1 MWKID
6 IFIMKTYKKSKIEIK
21 SFGIINALGNGQQQV
36 LDSLRAGQA
45 VGMKAFQTDLLEKQY
60 HCGMVEAS
68 LPKVPTKFAQF
79 ACRNNQ
85 LAMAAIQQIAAD
97 IEGVKQHYGKSR
109 IGVVMGTSTSGIK
122 EAEVALKAKSQSGAM
137 PSDFSYKM
145 QEIGALAEF
154 VSGWLDV
161 TGPSYAIS
169 TACSSSGK
177 VFSAAAR
184 LLNSNI
190 CDAVVV
196 GGADSL
202 CDLTLGGFDSLEAIS
217 EQPTN
222 PFSVNR
228 CGINIGEAAAMFL
241 LTKISSDNTT
251 DKSLGEQPSLQLLGV
266 GESSDAHHMS
276 APEPN
281 GLGAIACMQ
290 AALDDAA
297 LKPTQI
303 DYLNLHGTGTK
314 LNDSMEAK
322 AVHNVF
328 GEQLK
333 CSSTKPMTGHTLGA
347 AGATEVALC
356 CLILKHASNKIAPL
370 HLFDGQLDPEL
381 SKISLIDSNHFEQPI
396 TTAMSNSFAFGG
408 NNVSVIVGNR

>member
-1 MWKID
+1 
-6 IFIMKTYKKSKIEIK
+6 MKTDNKSNIKIN
-21 SFGIINALGNGQQQV
+21 SFGMVNALGNNQQQV
-36 LDSLRAGQA
+36 LASLRAGHSP
-45 VGMKAFQTDLLEKQY
+45 GMKPFKADLLDRQY
-60 HCGMVEAS
+60 HCGVVDEK
-68 LPKVPTKFAQF
+68 LPTIPTEFSQYD
-79 ACRNNQ
+79 CRNNQ
-85 LAMAAIQQIAAD
+85 LALAALLQIEEDIQLA
-97 IEGVKQHYGKSR
+97 KQQFGETR

-122 EAEVALKAKSQSGAM
+122 EAEIALSAQQNGAGL
-137 PSDFSYKM
+137 PTSFSYKM

-154 VSGWLDV
+154 VSGYLAV
-161 TGPSYAIS
+161 SGPSYVIS

-184 LLNSNI
+184 LLNANI

-228 CGINIGEAAAMFL
+228 RGINIGEGAAVFL
-241 LTKISSDNTT
+241 LTKAPRNT
-251 DKSLGEQPSLQLLGV
+251 DDQRVDSQPSIHLLGV

-281 GLGAIACMQ
+281 GAGAMACMR
-290 AALDDAA
+290 AAMEDAGLA
-297 LKPTQI
+297 PQQI

-322 AVHNVF
+322 AVNAIF
-328 GEQLK
+328 ASDLK

-356 CLILKHASNKIAPL
+356 CLILKHASNKIAPI

-381 SKISLIDSNHFEQPI
+381 SKIGLINDLYFDQPI
-396 TTAMSNSFAFGG
+396 STAMSNSFAFGG
-408 NNVSVIVGNR
+408 NNVSVIVGVR

>member
-1 MWKID
+1 
-6 IFIMKTYKKSKIEIK
+6 MKTINKSNIEIK
-21 SFGIINALGNGQQQV
+21 SFGIINALGSNQRQV
-36 LDSLRAGQA
+36 LESLEEGRS
-45 VGMKAFQTDLLEKQY
+45 VGMKPFNTSILDKQY
-60 HCGMVEAS
+60 HCGVVES
-68 LPKVPTKFAQF
+68 ELPEIPEKFSQF
-79 ACRNNQ
+79 NCRNNQ
-85 LAMAAIQQIAAD
+85 LAAAALQQIDED
-97 IEGVKQHYGKSR
+97 IHTAKQQFGKSR
-109 IGVVMGTSTSGIK
+109 VGVVMGTSTSGIK
-122 EAEVALKAKSQSGAM
+122 EAEVALKEKSQSGEL
-137 PSDFSYKM
+137 PSEFSYKM

-184 LLNSNI
+184 LLDSNI

-228 CGINIGEAAAMFL
+228 SGINIGEAAAVFL
-241 LTKISSDNTT
+241 LTKKRVGESSEESIDN
-251 DKSLGEQPSLQLLGV
+251 QPSIQLLGV

-281 GLGAIACMQ
+281 GEGAMACMQ
-290 AALDDAA
+290 AAMDDAD
-297 LKPTQI
+297 LLPTQI

-322 AVHNVF
+322 AVHSIF

-356 CLILKHASNKIAPL
+356 CLILKHASNKIAPI
-370 HLFDGQLDPEL
+370 HLFDGKLDPEL
-381 SKISLIDSNHFEQPI
+381 SKIDLISNIYFERPI

-408 NNVSVIVGNR
+408 NNVSVIVGIR

>member
-1 MWKID
+1 
-6 IFIMKTYKKSKIEIK
+6 MKTINKSNIEIK
-21 SFGIINALGNGQQQV
+21 SFGIINALGSNQRQV
-36 LDSLRAGQA
+36 LESLEEGRS
-45 VGMKAFQTDLLEKQY
+45 VGMKPFNTSILDKQY
-60 HCGMVEAS
+60 HCGVVES
-68 LPKVPTKFAQF
+68 ELPEIPEKFSQF
-79 ACRNNQ
+79 NCRNNQ
-85 LAMAAIQQIAAD
+85 LAAAALQQIDED
-97 IEGVKQHYGKSR
+97 IHTAKQQFGKSR
-109 IGVVMGTSTSGIK
+109 VGVVMGTSTSGIK
-122 EAEVALKAKSQSGAM
+122 EAEVALKEKSQSGEL
-137 PSDFSYKM
+137 PSEFSYKM

-184 LLNSNI
+184 LLDSNI

-228 CGINIGEAAAMFL
+228 SGINIGEAAAVFL
-241 LTKISSDNTT
+241 LTKKRVGESSEESIDN
-251 DKSLGEQPSLQLLGV
+251 QPSIQLLGV

-281 GLGAIACMQ
+281 GEGAMACMQ
-290 AALDDAA
+290 AAMDDAD
-297 LKPTQI
+297 LLPTQI

-322 AVHNVF
+322 AVHSIF

-356 CLILKHASNKIAPL
+356 CLILKHASNKIAPI
-370 HLFDGQLDPEL
+370 HLFDGKLDPEL
-381 SKISLIDSNHFEQPI
+381 SKIDLISNIYFDRPI

-408 NNVSVIVGNR
+408 NNVSVIVGIR

>member
-1 MWKID
+1 
-6 IFIMKTYKKSKIEIK
+6 MKTINKSNIEIK
-21 SFGIINALGNGQQQV
+21 SFGIINALGSNQRQV
-36 LDSLRAGQA
+36 LESLEEGRS
-45 VGMKAFQTDLLEKQY
+45 VGMKPFNTSILDKQY
-60 HCGMVEAS
+60 HCGVVES
-68 LPKVPTKFAQF
+68 ELPEIPEKFSQF
-79 ACRNNQ
+79 NCRNNQ
-85 LAMAAIQQIAAD
+85 LAAAALQQIDED
-97 IEGVKQHYGKSR
+97 IHTAKQQFGKSR
-109 IGVVMGTSTSGIK
+109 VGVVMGTSTSGIK
-122 EAEVALKAKSQSGAM
+122 EAEVALKEKSQSGEL
-137 PSDFSYKM
+137 PSEFSYKM

-184 LLNSNI
+184 LLDSNI

-228 CGINIGEAAAMFL
+228 SGINIGEAAAVFL
-241 LTKISSDNTT
+241 LTKKRVGESSEESIDN
-251 DKSLGEQPSLQLLGV
+251 QPSIQLLGV

-281 GLGAIACMQ
+281 GEGAMACMQ
-290 AALDDAA
+290 AAMDDAG
-297 LKPTQI
+297 LLPTQI

-322 AVHNVF
+322 AVHSIF

-356 CLILKHASNKIAPL
+356 CLILKHASNKIAPI
-370 HLFDGQLDPEL
+370 HLFDGKLDPEL
-381 SKISLIDSNHFEQPI
+381 SKIDLISNIYFDRPI

-408 NNVSVIVGNR
+408 NNVSVIVGIR

>member
-1 MWKID
+1 
-6 IFIMKTYKKSKIEIK
+6 MKTINKSNIEIK
-21 SFGIINALGNGQQQV
+21 SFGIINALGSNQRQV
-36 LDSLRAGQA
+36 LESLEEGRS
-45 VGMKAFQTDLLEKQY
+45 VGMKPFNTSILDKQY
-60 HCGMVEAS
+60 HCGVVES
-68 LPKVPTKFAQF
+68 ELPEIPEKFSQF
-79 ACRNNQ
+79 NCRNNQ
-85 LAMAAIQQIAAD
+85 LAAAALQQIDED
-97 IEGVKQHYGKSR
+97 IHTAKQQFGKSR
-109 IGVVMGTSTSGIK
+109 VGVVMGTSTSGIK
-122 EAEVALKAKSQSGAM
+122 EAEVALKEKSQSGEL
-137 PSDFSYKM
+137 PSEFSYKM

-184 LLNSNI
+184 LLDSNI

-228 CGINIGEAAAMFL
+228 SGINIGEAAAVFL
-241 LTKISSDNTT
+241 LTKKRVGESSEESIDN
-251 DKSLGEQPSLQLLGV
+251 QPSIQLLGV

-281 GLGAIACMQ
+281 GEGAMACMQ
-290 AALDDAA
+290 AAMDDAG
-297 LKPTQI
+297 LLPTQI

-322 AVHNVF
+322 AVHSIF

-347 AGATEVALC
+347 SGATEVALC
-356 CLILKHASNKIAPL
+356 CLILKHASNKIAPI
-370 HLFDGQLDPEL
+370 HLFDGKLDPEL
-381 SKISLIDSNHFEQPI
+381 SKIDLISNIYFERPI

-408 NNVSVIVGNR
+408 NNVSVIVGIR

>member
-1 MWKID
+1 
-6 IFIMKTYKKSKIEIK
+6 MKTINKSNIEIK
-21 SFGIINALGNGQQQV
+21 SFGIINALGSNQRQV
-36 LDSLRAGQA
+36 LESLEEGRS
-45 VGMKAFQTDLLEKQY
+45 VGMKPFNTSILDKQY
-60 HCGMVEAS
+60 HCGVVEAE
-68 LPKVPTKFAQF
+68 LPEIPEKFSQF
-79 ACRNNQ
+79 NCRNNQ
-85 LAMAAIQQIAAD
+85 LVAAALQQIDED
-97 IEGVKQHYGKSR
+97 IHTAKQQFGKSR
-109 IGVVMGTSTSGIK
+109 VGVVMGTSTSGIK
-122 EAEVALKAKSQSGAM
+122 EAEVALKEKSQSGEL
-137 PSDFSYKM
+137 PSEFSYKM

-184 LLNSNI
+184 LLDSNI

-228 CGINIGEAAAMFL
+228 SGINIGEAAAVFL
-241 LTKISSDNTT
+241 LTKKRVGESSEESIDN
-251 DKSLGEQPSLQLLGV
+251 QPSIQLLGV

-281 GLGAIACMQ
+281 GEGAMACMQ
-290 AALDDAA
+290 AAMDDAG
-297 LKPTQI
+297 LLPTQI

-322 AVHNVF
+322 AVHSIF

-356 CLILKHASNKIAPL
+356 CLILKHASNKIAPI
-370 HLFDGQLDPEL
+370 HLFDGKLDPEL
-381 SKISLIDSNHFEQPI
+381 SKIDLISNIYFERPI

-408 NNVSVIVGNR
+408 NNVSVIVGIR

>member
-1 MWKID
+1 
-6 IFIMKTYKKSKIEIK
+6 MKTINKSNIEIK
-21 SFGIINALGNGQQQV
+21 SFGIINALGSNQQQV
-36 LDSLRAGQA
+36 LESLKEGRAA
-45 VGMKAFQTDLLEKQY
+45 GMKPFNTYILDKQY
-60 HCGMVEAS
+60 HCGVVES
-68 LPKVPTKFAQF
+68 ELPEIPEKFSQF
-79 ACRNNQ
+79 KCRNNQ
-85 LAMAAIQQIAAD
+85 LAAAALQQIDAD
-97 IEGVKQHYGKSR
+97 IQAAKQQFGKSR
-109 IGVVMGTSTSGIK
+109 VGVVMGTSTSGIK
-122 EAEVALKAKSQSGAM
+122 EAEVALKEKSQSGEL
-137 PSDFSYKM
+137 PSEFSYKM

-154 VSGWLDV
+154 VSAWLDV

-184 LLNSNI
+184 LLDSNI

-228 CGINIGEAAAMFL
+228 SGINIGEAAAVFL
-241 LTKISSDNTT
+241 LTKMPVGESSEELIDN
-251 DKSLGEQPSLQLLGV
+251 QPSIQLLGV

-281 GLGAIACMQ
+281 GEGAMACMQ
-290 AALDDAA
+290 AAMDDAG
-297 LKPTQI
+297 LLPTQI

-322 AVHNVF
+322 AVHSIF

-356 CLILKHASNKIAPL
+356 CLILKHASNKIAPI
-370 HLFDGQLDPEL
+370 HLFDGKLDPEL
-381 SKISLIDSNHFEQPI
+381 SKIDLISNTYFDQSI

-408 NNVSVIVGNR
+408 NNVSVIVGIR

>member
-1 MWKID
+1 
-6 IFIMKTYKKSKIEIK
+6 MKTINKSNIEIK
-21 SFGIINALGNGQQQV
+21 SFGIINALGSNQRQV
-36 LDSLRAGQA
+36 LESLEEGRS
-45 VGMKAFQTDLLEKQY
+45 VGMKPFNTSILDKQY
-60 HCGMVEAS
+60 HCGVVES
-68 LPKVPTKFAQF
+68 ELPEIPEKFSQF
-79 ACRNNQ
+79 NCRNNQ
-85 LAMAAIQQIAAD
+85 LAAAALQQIDED
-97 IEGVKQHYGKSR
+97 IHTAKQQFGKSR
-109 IGVVMGTSTSGIK
+109 VGVVMGTSTSGIK
-122 EAEVALKAKSQSGAM
+122 EAEVALKEKSQSGEL
-137 PSDFSYKM
+137 PSEFSYKM

-184 LLNSNI
+184 LLDSNI

-228 CGINIGEAAAMFL
+228 SGINIGEAAAVFL
-241 LTKISSDNTT
+241 LTKKRVGESSEESIDN
-251 DKSLGEQPSLQLLGV
+251 QPSIQLLGV

-281 GLGAIACMQ
+281 GEGAMACMQ
-290 AALDDAA
+290 AAMDDAG
-297 LKPTQI
+297 LLPTQI

-322 AVHNVF
+322 AVHSIF

-356 CLILKHASNKIAPL
+356 CLILKHASNKIAPI
-370 HLFDGQLDPEL
+370 HLFDGKLDPEL
-381 SKISLIDSNHFEQPI
+381 SKIDLISNIYFERPI

-408 NNVSVIVGNR
+408 NNVSVIVGIR